1 MTGTPAELETYLRAT
16 LGDQI
21 DVDPLQGDAS
31 VRAYYRV
38 RAPGSKRYMVAYYP
52 EPVREVI
59 GRFLRAWESIRDHA
73 PVPAIDSHCPFAVI
87 QEDVGD
93 VTLFEV
99 LEREPDRAYA
109 LYRRSIDLLVEFQRS
124 PAEAGAINPPFTKED
139 FRREL
144 EMTTEFWVR
153 RMCAVE
159 DPDRLARLGRCFEA
173 LSAAVARHPYVLC
186 HRDFHGQNL
195 HVVNDDIF
203 VIDFQDLRMGPDT
216 YDLASLLRDR
226 GVARSLG
233 FRAERE
239 LIDYYRD
246 RAGSDCALPRR
257 YFETLLQRSVKIVG
271 TFARQSIER
280 ERHHYLA
287 YIPPTL
293 ESIQLCVDQLPDY
306 RDLLEVFPLQAADA
320 RPALSSRN

>member
-1 MTGTPAELETYLRAT
+1 
-16 LGDQI
+16 
-21 DVDPLQGDAS
+21 
-31 VRAYYRV
+31 
-38 RAPGSKRYMVAYYP
+38 
-52 EPVREVI
+52 
-59 GRFLRAWESIRDHA
+59 
-73 PVPAIDSHCPFAVI
+73 
-87 QEDVGD
+87 
-93 VTLFEV
+93 
-99 LEREPDRAYA
+99 
-109 LYRRSIDLLVEFQRS
+109 
-124 PAEAGAINPPFTKED
+124 
-139 FRREL
+139 
-144 EMTTEFWVR
+144 
-153 RMCAVE
+153 
-159 DPDRLARLGRCFEA
+159 
-173 LSAAVARHPYVLC
+173 
-186 HRDFHGQNL
+186 
-195 HVVNDDIF
+195 
-203 VIDFQDLRMGPDT
+203 MGPDT

-246 RAGSDCALPRR
+246 RAGSDCALPHR

-293 ESIQLCVDQLPDY
+293 ESIRLCVDQLPDY

>member
-1 MTGTPAELETYLRAT
+1 MSGIPPELDEYLRAT
-16 LGDQI
+16 LGDGI
-21 DVDPLQGDAS
+21 AVDPLLGDAS

-38 RAPGSKRYMVAYYP
+38 LAADGKRFMVAYYP
-52 EPVREVI
+52 EAVRDVI
-59 GRFLRAWESIRDHA
+59 GRYLGAWDAIREHA
-73 PVPAIDSHCPFAVI
+73 RVPAVVSHCPFAVV
-87 QEDVGD
+87 QQDVGD
-93 VTLFEV
+93 VTLFEL
-99 LEREPDRAYA
+99 LEREPERAYT
-109 LYRRSIDLLVEFQRS
+109 LYRRSIDLLVRFQRS
-124 PAEAGAINPPFTKED
+124 PVAAGGINPPFTRED
-139 FRREL
+139 FLREL

-153 RMCAVE
+153 RMCGVE
-159 DPDRLARLGRCFEA
+159 DEARLARLAGCLRD

-195 HVVNDDIF
+195 HIVNDDIYM
-203 VIDFQDLRMGPDT
+203 IDFQDLRMGPDT

-233 FRAERE
+233 LRAERE

-257 YFETLLQRSVKIVG
+257 YFETLLQRSIKIVG
-271 TFARQSIER
+271 TFARQSIVR

-293 ESIQLCVDQLPDY
+293 ESIRLCVDELPDY
-306 RDLLEVFPLQAADA
+306 RDLLDAFPLQAADA
-320 RPALSSRN
+320 HPAFSSRT